1 MPSIRIPTPLRPYT
15 GGNAEVS
22 VSGDTVGAALNDL
35 TLKHPDL
42 RKHLYTEIGDL
53 RAFVNVFLAQEDV
66 RHLQGQQTPIQETD
80 QLRIVPSVAGGSPTS
95 PDVGVPKSGDFGLL
109 KVDHSAL
116 RVNQALIIA
125 LLIAGFVLN
134 NVWVIVF
141 VGAVMVIGATARQP
155 GFKLA
160 YNLFKSQGWL
170 KPEVVA
176 DNPEPH
182 LFSQGLGAAFVTGSA
197 IALFAGAAVLGW
209 TLAWIVVALA
219 ALNLFGGF
227 CVGCFVYYWL
237 NRVHMPGF
245 VKAPPPNTF
254 PGLKPK

>member
-15 GGNAEVS
+15 GGNAEVG
-22 VSGDTVGAALNDL
+22 VIGETVGAALNDL
-35 TLKHPDL
+35 AVKHPDL
-42 RKHLYTEIGDL
+42 RKHLYNDAGEL

-66 RHLQGQQTPIQETD
+66 RHLQGEQTPIKKSD
-80 QLRIVPSVAGGSPTS
+80 QLRIVPSVAGGSG
-95 PDVGVPKSGDFGLL
+95 PDS

-116 RVNQALIIA
+116 RVNQAFIIA
-125 LLIAGFVLN
+125 LLIIGFVSN
-134 NVWVIVF
+134 NLWAVAF
-141 VGAVMVIGATARQP
+141 VGAVMTIGTALRKP

-160 YNLFKSQGWL
+160 YNFFKERGWI
-170 KPEVVA
+170 KPDVVA

-182 LFSQGLGAAFVTGSA
+182 LFSQGLGAAFVAGSVISLVVDA
-197 IALFAGAAVLGW
+197 TVLGW
-209 TLAWIVVALA
+209 ALAWLVVALA

-237 NRVHMPGF
+237 NRVHVPGF
-245 VKAPPPNTF
+245 AKAPPAGTF

>member
-15 GGNAEVS
+15 GGNAEVN
-22 VSGDTVGAALNDL
+22 VLGDTVGAALNDL
-35 TLKHPDL
+35 SVKHPDL
-42 RKHLYTEIGDL
+42 RKHLYTDVGHL

-66 RHLQGQQTPIQETD
+66 RHLQGEQTPLKESD
-80 QLRIVPSVAGGSPTS
+80 QLRIVPSVAGGLDS
-95 PDVGVPKSGDFGLL
+95 

-116 RVNQALIIA
+116 RVNQAFIIG
-125 LLIAGFVLN
+125 LLIAAFVVN
-134 NVWVIVF
+134 NVWVVTF
-141 VGAVMVIGATARQP
+141 VAAVMIIGTAVRKP

-160 YNLFKSQGWL
+160 YNFFKSQGWL
-170 KPEVVA
+170 KPDVVA

-182 LFSQGLGAAFVTGSA
+182 LFSQGLGAAFVTGGAVS
-197 IALFAGAAVLGW
+197 LFAGAATLGW

-237 NRVHMPGF
+237 NRVHVPGF
-245 VKAPPPNTF
+245 IKAPPPDTF